1 MVGAL
6 IGWIASAVM
15 KSDPRQWMIL
25 NVFVDIIGAMLGG
38 RQAVPMLGTLTIN
51 SNDVS
56 LAGLGVSLLGATV
69 LLAIVNFL
77 RRGTAR

>member
-1 MVGAL
+1 M
-6 IGWIASAVM
+6 IGSW
-15 KSDPRQWMIL
+15 L
-25 NVFVDIIGAMLGG
+25 L
-38 RQAVPMLGTLTIN
+38 VPTLGTLTIN

-56 LAGLGVSLLGATV
+56 LAGLGVPLHAVIV